1 MPLFHPRVIEK
12 HLKTTKEPL
21 QKHIVAMT
29 KWSESLSKG
38 IYDSETQNDSEF
50 IQRILIDLLG
60 YTGSGSGDV
69 WSLAKNLPLGK
80 GNVDV
85 ALGHFSLADTSVI
98 APFELKGAA
107 TKNLDSIMSGR
118 NKTPVQQ
125 AWEYAM
131 DAKGAKWVL
140 VSNYREI
147 RLYAVGF
154 GRKDF
159 EIFDLSRMSESKSLS
174 RMFLLLSAKSL
185 LGGLTLQL
193 LKESEQKEKEITKDL
208 YQDYKTIRGAI
219 IEELANKHSQLSPL
233 KIVRFTQTILDR
245 ILFIA
250 FAEDKGLLPKNTLK
264 QAYETR
270 NPFSPQPV
278 WSNFQGLFGA
288 INKGSPALRIPGYNG
303 GLFAPNPELDILKL
317 SDSLCE
323 WFKKLG
329 EYDFDSD
336 VDVNILGH
344 IFEQSIVDL
353 EELKHHL
360 ACGHQNDLKAIS
372 KRKRDGIYYTP
383 TFVTQY
389 IIEQAVGGWLNDRKQ
404 EIGFESL
411 PELLP
416 ADYASIKFVS
426 KGKKRGQFQCNDKI
440 KTHISAWE
448 AYKNALSSIKV
459 LDPACGSGAF
469 LNEVFDYL
477 YQEGQRVN
485 AELTTLYGGQMDL
498 FRWETHILANN
509 LYGVD
514 INQESVEITKLALWL
529 KTANPFEKLTYLD
542 ENIKCGNSLIT
553 TPNVNNATHFD
564 WHKEFPKIMKNGG
577 FDVVVGNPPYG
588 AILSASELE
597 YLKKQYQ
604 SYEYQCNTYV
614 LFFERGLTLLKK
626 KGILGFITPATFTYQ
641 HYFQKIRNLMQ
652 PLVIRTVCKYS
663 FPVFEDADI
672 GDTVSLVLQNSPR
685 RQASIPVLVCAQK
698 DDTHAKHAF
707 LNYAELLNKDGCFIF
722 SGNNSLANACENAT
736 PLGDCAEIVV
746 GIKPYQTGKGRPK
759 QTKEIVSEKPF
770 TKEFRQDPSYI
781 QCVNGSD
788 FHRYRFV
795 ENPKMWLKYGDW
807 LAEPRPGAPFFD
819 DQKIIVRQTADK
831 IIAHIDETRSVN
843 LNNVYNIGRPKFR
856 LDLKYLLAVLNS
868 SVMVEIYQTIVQEKG
883 KLFAEVKKVNLS
895 KLPIKVI
902 SPALQKPFIEKV
914 DLLLSKNAELKKTVQ
929 NFISLVHSE
938 FPSMEGCRGLQ
949 TWPNLDSTGFF
960 QLLSKSKVP
969 LSLAQKSEWSSYLS
983 EQKSAV
989 AALQQIINET
999 DARVDQMVKSLYGF

>member
-1 MPLFHPRVIEK
+1 MSLFHPKVIEK
-12 HLKTTKEPL
+12 HLKTVKEPP
-21 QKHIVAMT
+21 QKHILTMS
-29 KWSESLSKG
+29 KWAENLAKG
-38 IYDSETQNDSEF
+38 VYDSETQNDSEF

-60 YTGSGSGDV
+60 YTGSGSGDN
-69 WSLAKNLPLGK
+69 WSLTKNLPLGK

-85 ALGHFSLADTSVI
+85 ALGNFSLTQVSI
-98 APFELKGAA
+98 TAPFELKGAS
-107 TKNLDSIMSGR
+107 TKNLDSIMPGR
-118 NKTPVQQ
+118 NKTPIQQ

-159 EIFDLSRMSESKSLS
+159 ELFDLSIMTDAKNLS
-174 RMFLLLSAKSL
+174 RMLLLLSARNL
-185 LGGLTLQL
+185 LGDLTLQL
-193 LKESEQKEKEITKDL
+193 LKESEQREKEITKEL
-208 YQDYKTIRGAI
+208 YQDYKKIRGEI
-219 IEELANKHSQLSPL
+219 VKELVVQYPKMSSL

-250 FAEDKGLLPKNTLK
+250 FAEDKGLLPQSTLK

-278 WSNFQGLFGA
+278 WSNFQGLFSA
-288 INKGSPALRIPGYNG
+288 INKGSSALRIPGYNG

-360 ACGHQNDLKAIS
+360 TAGQQSEVQDVS

-404 EIGFESL
+404 EIGFEAL

-416 ADYASIKFVS
+416 SDYASIKFIS
-426 KGKKRGQFQCNDKI
+426 KGKKKGLQCNDKI
-440 KTHISAWE
+440 KCHISAWE
-448 AYKNALSSIKV
+448 AYKKALSSIKV

-498 FRWETHILANN
+498 FRWETYILANN

-514 INQESVEITKLALWL
+514 INQESVEITKLSLWL

-542 ENIKCGNSLIT
+542 ENIKCGNSLIAGPSASNST
-553 TPNVNNATHFD
+553 YFD
-564 WHKEFPKIMKNGG
+564 WDKEFPKILKNGG

-588 AILSASELE
+588 AILSSSELD
-597 YLKKQYQ
+597 YLKNQYQ

-614 LFFERGLTLLKK
+614 LFYERGLTLLKK
-626 KGILGFITPATFTYQ
+626 SGVIGFITPATFTYQ
-641 HYFQKIRNLMQ
+641 HYFQKIRNLLK
-652 PLVIRTVCKYS
+652 PLEIRSVCKYS
-663 FPVFEDADI
+663 FPVFEDADV
-672 GDTVSLVLQNSPR
+672 GDTISLIIQNLPR
-685 RQASIPVLVCAQK
+685 RQASTPVLVCAQK
-698 DDTHAKHAF
+698 DDTQAKHT
-707 LNYAELLNKDGCFIF
+707 LINYVELLNSDGCFIF
-722 SGNNSLANACENAT
+722 SGNNELAKAYENT
-736 PLGDCAEIVV
+736 VPLGDCAEIVV
-746 GIKPYQTGKGRPK
+746 GIKPYQTGKGKPK

-770 TKEFRQDPSYI
+770 TKEFRQDPSYA

-795 ENPKMWLKYGDW
+795 EDPKMWLKYGDW

-819 DQKIIVRQTADK
+819 AQKIIVRQTADK

-843 LNNVYNIGRPKFR
+843 LNNVYNIGRPKLG

-868 SVMVEIYQTIVQEKG
+868 SLMVEIYQTIVQEKG
-883 KLFAEVKKVNLS
+883 KLFAEVKKVNLA

-902 SPALQKPFIEKV
+902 SPSLQKPFVEKV
-914 DLLLSKNAELKKTVQ
+914 DLLLAKNVELKKIIQ
-929 NFISLVHSE
+929 NFIGLVHSE
-938 FPSMEGCRGLQ
+938 FPAMQVCRGLHA
-949 TWPNLDSTGFF
+949 WHNLDSAGFLL
-960 QLLSKSKVP
+960 LLSKSKTT
-969 LSLAQKSEWSSYLS
+969 LSLAQKSEWSVYLS
-983 EQKSAV
+983 EQKGLV

-999 DARVDQMVKSLYGF
+999 DAQINKMVKKLYGF

>member
-1 MPLFHPRVIEK
+1 MPLFHPKVIEK
-12 HLKTTKEPL
+12 HLKTVKEPS
-21 QKHIVAMT
+21 QKHILTML
-29 KWSESLSKG
+29 KWAENLAKG
-38 IYDSETQNDSEF
+38 VYDSETQNDSEF

-60 YTGSGSGDV
+60 YTGSGSGDN
-69 WSLAKNLPLGK
+69 WSLTKNLPLGK

-85 ALGHFSLADTSVI
+85 ALGSFSLTQASI
-98 APFELKGAA
+98 AAPFELKGAS
-107 TKNLDSIMSGR
+107 TKNLDSIMPGR
-118 NKTPVQQ
+118 NKTPIQQ

-147 RLYAVGF
+147 RLYAIGF

-159 EIFDLSRMSESKSLS
+159 EVFDLSVMAEAKNLS
-174 RMFLLLSAKSL
+174 RMILLLSAKNL

-193 LKESEQKEKEITKDL
+193 LKESEQKEKEITKEL
-208 YQDYKTIRGAI
+208 YQDYKKIRGEI
-219 IEELANKHSQLSPL
+219 VKELVALYPKMSSL

-250 FAEDKGLLPKNTLK
+250 FAEDKGLLPQNTLK

-278 WSNFQGLFGA
+278 WSNFQGLFSA
-288 INKGSPALRIPGYNG
+288 INKGSSALRIPGYNG

-360 ACGHQNDLKAIS
+360 EAGPQSDVQDVS

-404 EIGFESL
+404 EIGFATL

-416 ADYASIKFVS
+416 SDYASIKFIS
-426 KGKKRGQFQCNDKI
+426 KGKKKGQLQCNDKI
-440 KTHISAWE
+440 KSHINAWE
-448 AYKNALSSIKV
+448 SYKIALSSIKV

-485 AELTTLYGGQMDL
+485 TELTTLYGGQMDL
-498 FRWETHILANN
+498 FRWETYILANN

-542 ENIKCGNSLIT
+542 ENIKCGNSLIADSSVKNST
-553 TPNVNNATHFD
+553 YFN
-564 WHKEFPKIMKNGG
+564 WQKEFPKIVKNGG

-588 AILSASELE
+588 AILSDCELDF
-597 YLKKQYQ
+597 LKKQYQ

-614 LFFERGLTLLKK
+614 LFYERGLSLLKT

-641 HYFQKIRNLMQ
+641 HYFKKIRTLLQ
-652 PLVIRTVCKYS
+652 PLEIRSICKYS
-663 FPVFEDADI
+663 FPVFEDADV
-672 GDTVSLVLQNSPR
+672 GDTVSLIIQNLPR
-685 RQASIPVLVCAQK
+685 KQASTPVLVCAQK
-698 DDTHAKHAF
+698 DDVQAMHA
-707 LNYAELLNKDGCFIF
+707 LINYADLLSNDGCFIF
-722 SGNNSLANACENAT
+722 SGNNELAKVYKNT
-736 PLGDCAEIVV
+736 HPLGDCAEIVV
-746 GIKPYQTGKGRPK
+746 GIKQ
-759 QTKEIVSEKPF
+759 
-770 TKEFRQDPSYI
+770 
-781 QCVNGSD
+781 
-788 FHRYRFV
+788 
-795 ENPKMWLKYGDW
+795 
-807 LAEPRPGAPFFD
+807 
-819 DQKIIVRQTADK
+819 
-831 IIAHIDETRSVN
+831 
-843 LNNVYNIGRPKFR
+843 
-856 LDLKYLLAVLNS
+856 
-868 SVMVEIYQTIVQEKG
+868 
-883 KLFAEVKKVNLS
+883 
-895 KLPIKVI
+895 
-902 SPALQKPFIEKV
+902 
-914 DLLLSKNAELKKTVQ
+914 
-929 NFISLVHSE
+929 
-938 FPSMEGCRGLQ
+938 
-949 TWPNLDSTGFF
+949 
-960 QLLSKSKVP
+960 
-969 LSLAQKSEWSSYLS
+969 
-983 EQKSAV
+983 
-989 AALQQIINET
+989 
-999 DARVDQMVKSLYGF
+999 

>member
-1 MPLFHPRVIEK
+1 MS
-12 HLKTTKEPL
+12 
-21 QKHIVAMT
+21 
-29 KWSESLSKG
+29 KWSENLAKG
-38 IYDSETQNDSEF
+38 VYDSETQNDSEF

-60 YTGSGSGDV
+60 YTGSGSGTS

-85 ALGHFSLADTSVI
+85 ALGNFSLTQTFI
-98 APFELKGAA
+98 TAPFELKGAA
-107 TKNLDSIMSGR
+107 TKNLDSIMPGR
-118 NKTPVQQ
+118 NKTPIQQ

-147 RLYAVGF
+147 RLYAIGF

-159 EIFDLSRMSESKSLS
+159 EVFDLSVMADAKNLS
-174 RMFLLLSAKSL
+174 RMLLLLSAKNL
-185 LGGLTLQL
+185 LGDLTLQL
-193 LKESEQKEKEITKDL
+193 LKESEQKEKEITKEL
-208 YQDYKTIRGAI
+208 YQDYKKIRSEI
-219 IEELANKHSQLSPL
+219 VKELVDQYPKMSSL

-250 FAEDKGLLPKNTLK
+250 FAEDKGLLPQNTLK

-278 WSNFQGLFGA
+278 WSNFQGLFSA
-288 INKGSPALRIPGYNG
+288 INKGSSALRIPGYNG
-303 GLFAPNPELDILKL
+303 GLFAPNPELDSLKL

-353 EELKHHL
+353 EELKHNL
-360 ACGHQNDLKAIS
+360 AAASQNVVQDVS

-416 ADYASIKFVS
+416 SDYSSIKFIS
-426 KGKKRGQFQCNDKI
+426 KGKKKGQLQCNDKI
-440 KTHISAWE
+440 KSHINAWE
-448 AYKNALSSIKV
+448 AYKKALSSIKV

-477 YQEGQRVN
+477 FQEGQRVN

-498 FRWETHILANN
+498 FRWETYILANN

-514 INQESVEITKLALWL
+514 LNQESVEITKLALWL

-542 ENIKCGNSLIT
+542 ENIKCGNSLIAVS
-553 TPNVNNATHFD
+553 NLNNSTHFD
-564 WHKEFPKIMKNGG
+564 WEKEFPKIVKNGG

-588 AILSASELE
+588 AILSDSELD
-597 YLKKQYQ
+597 YLKNHYL

-614 LFFERGLTLLKK
+614 LFYERGLTLLKK

-641 HYFQKIRNLMQ
+641 HYFQKIRNLLK
-652 PLVIRTVCKYS
+652 PFEIRSICKYS

-672 GDTVSLVLQNSPR
+672 GDTVSLVVQNLPKKQGST
-685 RQASIPVLVCAQK
+685 QVLTCDQK
-698 DDTHAKHAF
+698 DHTQTKHA
-707 LNYAELLNKDGCFIF
+707 LISYAELLNNDGCFIF
-722 SGNNSLANACENAT
+722 SGSNEYAKVCENT
-736 PLGDCAEIVV
+736 VPLGDCAEIVV
-746 GIKPYQTGKGRPK
+746 GIKPYQTGKGKPK

-770 TKEFRQDPSYI
+770 TKEFQQDPSFI
-781 QCVNGSD
+781 KCVNGSD
-788 FHRYRFV
+788 FHRYGFV
-795 ENPKMWLKYGDW
+795 ANPKMWLKYGDW

-819 DQKIIVRQTADK
+819 SQKIIVRQTADK
-831 IIAHIDETRSVN
+831 VIAHIDETKSVN
-843 LNNVYNIGRPKFR
+843 LNNVYNIGRPKFK
-856 LDLKYLLAVLNS
+856 LDMKYLLAILNS
-868 SVMVEIYQTIVQEKG
+868 HLMVKIYQTIVQEKG
-883 KLFAEVKKVNLS
+883 KLFAEVKKVNLA

-902 SPALQKPFIEKV
+902 SSSLQKPFIEKV
-914 DLLLSKNAELKKTVQ
+914 TLILNKTVDLKKIVHS
-929 NFISLVHSE
+929 FINLVHTE
-938 FPSMEGCRGLQ
+938 FPLMQTCRSLE
-949 TWPNLDSTGFF
+949 TWHSLNLKEFLDLFR
-960 QLLSKSKVP
+960 KSKVS
-969 LSLAQKSEWSSYLS
+969 LSLSQKSEWSSYFS
-983 EQKSAV
+983 EQKAIV
-989 AALQQIINET
+989 ASLQQIIDEIDTEIN
-999 DARVDQMVKSLYGF
+999 QMVSDLYGV